1 MARSVYLK
9 LEMRIAR
16 DERGGIEGRFLY
28 GRELLKKRA
37 GRQRLEKGLIARLV
51 EDAAKNGLVISER
64 ELQRRMR
71 FAEVYPTQAH
81 RRQALALMG
90 SWSAIAEAN
99 FPEVDIDEPDLEPDD
114 LGDIGESDPLAE
126 GEQLALDIPG
136 FKPIL
141 KINGRK
147 VQLAEA
153 TVREAIE

>member
-64 ELQRRMR
+64 ELQRRIR

-81 RRQALALMG
+81 RRQALALKA
-90 SWSAIAEAN
+90 SSSAIADAN
-99 FPEVDIDEPDLEPDD
+99 IPEVAIHEQDLAPNQLGD
-114 LGDIGESDPLAE
+114 LGESATLAEPEPLA
-126 GEQLALDIPG
+126 
-136 FKPIL
+136 
-141 KINGRK
+141 
-147 VQLAEA
+147 
-153 TVREAIE
+153 